1 MSPPNEDGRSQW
13 RAEAGLGGLKVL
25 VTGGGSG
32 IGFDISTV
40 LVDAG
45 ATVTI
50 VGRTEQRLRDAAA
63 ELARAGAAAAA
74 RVHWVAADV
83 SDEPQCRAA
92 VASAVE
98 FGGGLTAAV
107 ACAGE
112 PRGQLAPVT
121 HLDLAAWRS
130 VYENNTVATMLTL
143 KYCAR
148 ELVRAG
154 GGAFVAISSISST
167 MAARFTGPIASA
179 KAAVDQLCRVA
190 AHELGASNVRV
201 NVVRPGLVRVDRQNL
216 PLEIERDFAAAV
228 PLPRLGAPN
237 DIAAAVLFL
246 LGPQAEWVTGQ
257 VWSVDGGQTLV
268 RPFDATA
275 LVEPQVGTE
284 ALRGMVGSE
293 P

>member
-1 MSPPNEDGRSQW
+1 MKPSTAIQTVRSL
-13 RAEAGLGGLKVL
+13 AGLNVL

-32 IGFDISTV
+32 IGYDISSSV
-40 LVDAG
+40 LGAG

-50 VGRTEQRLRDAAA
+50 VGRTKGRLREAAA
-63 ELARAGAAAAA
+63 KLAGSAPGDN
-74 RVHWVAADV
+74 RVHWAVADV
-83 SDEPQCRAA
+83 SDEAQCRAA
-92 VASAVE
+92 VAEAVD
-98 FGGGLTAAV
+98 FGGALTGAV

-121 HLDLAAWRS
+121 HLDLGAWRS

-154 GGAFVAISSISST
+154 GGSFIAISSISSSMT
-167 MAARFTGPIASA
+167 ARYTGPIASA

-201 NVVRPGLVRVDRQNL
+201 NVVRPGLIQVDRQNL
-216 PLEIERDFAAAV
+216 PVEIEQDFAAAV
-228 PLPRLGAPN
+228 PLPRLGRPA
-237 DIAAAVLFL
+237 DIASAVRFL
-246 LGPQAEWVTGQ
+246 LGPDAEWVTGQ

-275 LVEPQVGTE
+275 LVAEGVGVDGLRGLVGTE
-284 ALRGMVGSE
+284 L
-293 P
+293 